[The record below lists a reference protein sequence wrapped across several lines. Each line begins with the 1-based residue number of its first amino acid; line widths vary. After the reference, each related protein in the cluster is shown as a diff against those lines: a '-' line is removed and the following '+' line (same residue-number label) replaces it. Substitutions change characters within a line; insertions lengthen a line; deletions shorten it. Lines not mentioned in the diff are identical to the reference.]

1 MPNILLEQS
10 SPAFTSMDRAAGR
23 VAWRAQKPPI
33 LRVIIADRAPTGQV
47 SLSLSTLCLCLV
59 AYRAHA
65 HWSGSHQQVRLP
77 TSSTVI
83 RAADVV
89 EIVSDDRTDGG
100 GMGFNATE
108 LVNPDVLIHG
118 HFAHECAQLNAG
130 NNLIVNMLQ
139 LV

>member
-47 SLSLSTLCLCLV
+47 SLSLSSLCLCLV
-59 AYRAHA
+59 AYLAHA

-77 TSSTVI
+77 TSSTVV

-100 GMGFNATE
+100 AMGSAVGKIITQT
-108 LVNPDVLIHG
+108 I
-118 HFAHECAQLNAG
+118 
-130 NNLIVNMLQ
+130 
-139 LV
+139 